1 LSVFDGEKML
11 NLLKRL
17 KNWLIASI
25 VIANTAASAQ
35 QSKNYTNTQISY
47 DRGHEVSSC
56 QMMASYNAPA
66 GFNVC
71 HSWDVYATASFIY
84 WQARQENIEIGL
96 ISRNDPEGLSSITS
110 TDVGPFQTPYVNNM
124 TITSP
129 NFTYRPGF
137 KVGLGANWDDWDAY
151 AEYTWFHGSI
161 GSGVKPLPRSTA
173 TGDTIPNGEYLYPI
187 QGPPHDFGDFYR
199 NADQSWSLKMDFLDL
214 SLARAYYSGAKLTV
228 RPFFGA
234 RGAWIRQNLTTT
246 YDGSSNY
253 LDPRIAEGYKHFK
266 VSNYSASWG
275 VGPRAGF
282 ESNWLLG
289 YGCRLIGNGAADIL
303 YTRYDTHITEI
314 EYQFAGTLRPL
325 LNGNPI
331 LSNASVSQVIDLLR
345 THLDF
350 EMGFGWGSYF
360 CRNEYHV
367 DLSATYGFQVFWDQ
381 NMFRNFYDDTTP
393 AKSSNPNGNL
403 YVHGLTANATLDF

>member
-1 LSVFDGEKML
+1 
-11 NLLKRL
+11 
-17 KNWLIASI
+17 
-25 VIANTAASAQ
+25 
-35 QSKNYTNTQISY
+35 
-47 DRGHEVSSC
+47 
-56 QMMASYNAPA
+56 
-66 GFNVC
+66 
-71 HSWDVYATASFIY
+71 
-84 WQARQENIEIGL
+84 
-96 ISRNDPEGLSSITS
+96 
-110 TDVGPFQTPYVNNM
+110 
-124 TITSP
+124 
-129 NFTYRPGF
+129 
-137 KVGLGANWDDWDAY
+137 
-151 AEYTWFHGSI
+151 
-161 GSGVKPLPRSTA
+161 
-173 TGDTIPNGEYLYPI
+173 
-187 QGPPHDFGDFYR
+187 
-199 NADQSWSLKMDFLDL
+199 MDFLDL

-289 YGCRLIGNGAADIL
+289 YGCRLIGNGSADIL

-360 CRNEYHV
+360 CRNGCHI

-381 NMFRNFYDDTTP
+381 NMFRNFQDDGTV
-393 AKSSNPNGNL
+393 KSINPNGNL
-403 YVHGLTANATLDF
+403 YVHGLTANVRFDF

>member
-1 LSVFDGEKML
+1 MEKKMS
-11 NLLKRL
+11 NLLK
-17 KNWLIASI
+17 KSGSWLIALMF
-25 VIANTAASAQ
+25 AATAASARQ
-35 QSKNYTNTQISY
+35 EAEDQMDDDQPSY
-47 DRGHEVSSC
+47 DRGHELNCC
-56 QMMASYNAPA
+56 QMVPCYSAPA
-66 GFNVC
+66 SFNVC
-71 HSWDVYATASFIY
+71 HSWDLYATASFIY

-96 ISRNDPEGLSSITS
+96 ISRNDPEGLSTIVVFDS
-110 TDVGPFQTPYVNNM
+110 TPFFTPYVNNM
-124 TITSP
+124 AITSP

-137 KVGLGANWDDWDAY
+137 KVGLGANLNWDDWDAY

-161 GSGVKPLPRSTA
+161 GSGVKPLPKSTA

-187 QGPPHDFGDFYR
+187 QGPLHDYLDFYR
-199 NADQSWSLKMDFLDL
+199 SADQSWSLKMDFLDL
-214 SLARAYYSGAKLTV
+214 SLARAYYSGPKLTV

-253 LDPRIAEGYKHFK
+253 VDGGQGSAGYNHFR

-289 YGCRLIGNGAADIL
+289 YGCRLIGNGSADIL

-314 EYQFAGTLRPL
+314 EYQFAGPLRPI

-331 LSNASVSQVIDLLR
+331 VSNASISQVIDLLR